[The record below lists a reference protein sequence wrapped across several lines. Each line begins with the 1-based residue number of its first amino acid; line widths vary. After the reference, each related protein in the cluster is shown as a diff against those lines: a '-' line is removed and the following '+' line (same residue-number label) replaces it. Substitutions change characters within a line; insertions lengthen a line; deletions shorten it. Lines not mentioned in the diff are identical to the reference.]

1 MPEAG
6 MNTVNSTAQLIAVL
20 VIFVLV
26 LALTLF
32 VTKWIARYQ
41 KGQWAGG
48 NIEILET
55 CPMGN
60 GKYIQLARLGKTYVA
75 MAVCKDTVT
84 LLAELSEEQ
93 IEMPSENGKK
103 SLNFKELFQKA
114 KDVYPGSG
122 QTDPKEE

>member
-1 MPEAG
+1 MLTTG
-6 MNTVNSTAQLIAVL
+6 FNTVDSTAQFIAVL
-20 VIFVLV
+20 VIFVLI

-32 VTKWIARYQ
+32 VTRWIARYQ

-60 GKYIQLARLGKTYVA
+60 GKYIQIARLGNTYVA

-93 IEMPSENGKK
+93 IEMPSEDDKK
-103 SLNFKELFQKA
+103 GINFKELFQKA
-114 KDVYPGSG
+114 KAAYPDGG
-122 QTDPKEE
+122 KTHPKEE

>member
-1 MPEAG
+1 MLAAG

-26 LALTLF
+26 LALTLLT
-32 VTKWIARYQ
+32 TKWIARYQ

-60 GKYIQLARLGKTYVA
+60 GKYIQIVRLGDTYIA

-84 LLAELSEEQ
+84 LLAELPKEQ
-93 IEMPSENGKK
+93 IEMPSEDGKK
-103 SLNFKELFQKA
+103 GLNFKELFQKA
-114 KDVYPGSG
+114 KAAYPGDG
-122 QTDPKEE
+122 KTHPKEE

>member
-1 MPEAG
+1 MPPTG

-32 VTKWIARYQ
+32 VTRWIARYQ

-48 NIEILET
+48 NIEVLET

-60 GKYIQLARLGKTYVA
+60 GKFIQIVRLGNTYVA
-75 MAVCKDTVT
+75 IAVCKDTVT

-93 IEMPSENGKK
+93 IKMPSEDGKK

-114 KDVYPGSG
+114 KDEYPGNG
-122 QTDPKEE
+122 QTNPKEE

>member
-1 MPEAG
+1 MLTAG

-26 LALTLF
+26 LALTLLT
-32 VTKWIARYQ
+32 TKWIARYQ
-41 KGQWAGG
+41 KGQWTGG

-60 GKYIQLARLGKTYVA
+60 GKYIQIARLGDTYVA

-84 LLAELSEEQ
+84 LLAELPKEQ
-93 IEMPSENGKK
+93 IQMPSEDGKK
-103 SLNFKELFQKA
+103 SLNFKDLFQKA
-114 KDVYPGSG
+114 KAAYPEDGK
-122 QTDPKEE
+122 THPKEE